1 MSIQHYLWL
10 EIVDSRKFV
19 YHVSAD
25 DQGARK
31 KWTTIRD
38 YFQKTIRQ
46 LTTTRSGSGA
56 DKQKK
61 WYLYDSLL
69 FLLPHIGDR
78 ATCSN
83 LSPEQQE
90 EQSESVRGIESPR
103 DRSHTPSP
111 VPTTASTSTQ
121 GSEAQPLVTP
131 RPRKRKFP
139 QERYTINPVDE
150 RMLDTITSIGDKLT
164 QKEAP
169 DEDELFCK
177 SLVSKIRSLDS
188 FSKMECQA
196 EIQMVILKYMRR
208 STQVADTAGSSTQVR
223 LARPVTISSINTKPM
238 TLTSI
243 QCKFFNKHFAPF
255 NWL

>member
-1 MSIQHYLWL
+1 MSLNEALIAAVQKRQALYGKTDDNYSNRVFIARQWQ
-10 EIVDSRKFV
+10 EIGKEIGM
-19 YHVSAD
+19 D

-38 YFQKTIRQ
+38 YFQKIHRQ

-90 EQSESVRGIESPR
+90 EESESVRGIESPR

-111 VPTTASTSTQ
+111 VPTTVSTSTQ
-121 GSEAQPLVTP
+121 NSEAQPLVTP
-131 RPRKRKFP
+131 RPRKRKIP

-150 RMLDTITSIGDKLT
+150 RMLDAITSIGDKLT
-164 QKEAP
+164 QIEAP

-177 SLVSKIRSLDS
+177 SLVSKIRSLDP

-208 STQVADTAGSSTQVR
+208 STQVADTQAVPHKSVWPD
-223 LARPVTISSINTKPM
+223 L
-238 TLTSI
+238 
-243 QCKFFNKHFAPF
+243 
-255 NWL
+255 